1 MTIQDIHNVILF
13 YLNKEQNGYISH
25 EEIDLVLDRAQMALF
40 DDYYNNPRG
49 YKPTKQVPMVGYGE
63 SQRLND
69 ALSPFKASYAFTNSD
84 SAGGVIALPSNY
96 MYLISLQ
103 TTRYSNVLSRNVI
116 KAVTVL
122 NEEELIYRLESQV
135 VPVTLDGP
143 ICIMNSSNQIQLFP
157 DEAQA
162 GKVYYFRR
170 PAVPKFGYTQSGRV
184 ITYNPTQYSVSATT
198 GSQQLEWRESDLN
211 NILTKA
217 LSYYSINLNSPDVT
231 QFAQLKIQEGQ

>member
-13 YLNKEQNGYISH
+13 YLSKEQNGHISH

-40 DDYYNNPRG
+40 DDYYNNPKWNR
-49 YKPTKQVPMVGYGE
+49 QSQQMVGYGE

-69 ALSPFKASYAFTNSD
+69 ALSPFKATYTFTNSD
-84 SAGGVIALPSNY
+84 SSGGVITLPANY
-96 MYLISLQ
+96 MYLLSLQ
-103 TTRYSNVLSRNVI
+103 TTRYSNTLSRNVMS
-116 KAVTVL
+116 AVTVL

-157 DEAQA
+157 DTAQA

-184 ITYNPTQYSVSATT
+184 ITYNATQYSSSALT

-211 NILTKA
+211 NLITKA
-217 LSYYSINLNSPDVT
+217 LSYYGLNLNSPDVA